1 MREWD
6 HGNICCMNIKIFQS
20 NIFKHKEKMGLKYH
34 IDPRF
39 NYRQFS

>member
-1 MREWD
+1 MGSRGYLLYEYE
-6 HGNICCMNIKIFQS
+6 IFQS
-20 NIFKHKEKMGLKYH
+20 NIFNQAQRKMGLKYH